1 MGTSR
6 TSNKDILDAI
16 LGLTAAITQNHSAPA
31 IITEPREGINVPALE
46 QDVPAPDT
54 DEIKVSEEYLAN
66 RKVAAQAHANKVS
79 GTVVLYARRN
89 LKGEIKLAFAQ
100 QGRFDTL
107 KDNGLLGPVASYNP
121 E

>member
-1 MGTSR
+1 MGASR

-16 LGLTAAITQNHSAPA
+16 LGLTEVIKAQYISAPVA
-31 IITEPREGINVPALE
+31 APAVQNAAPVPST
-46 QDVPAPDT
+46 DVG
-54 DEIKVSEEYLAN
+54 EIKVSKEYLGN
-66 RKVAAQAHANKVS
+66 RKSAAQAHANKVS

-89 LKGEIKLAFAQ
+89 LQGETKLAFAQ

-107 KDNGLLGPVASYNP
+107 KDRGLIGPVATYNP

>member
-16 LGLTAAITQNHSAPA
+16 LGLTAAITSQNTSAPA
-31 IITEPREGINVPALE
+31 VAPTVDTPAHEVPAR
-46 QDVPAPDT
+46 DNG
-54 DEIKVSEEYLAN
+54 EIEVKKDYLDN
-66 RKVAAQAHANKVS
+66 RKAAAQAHANKVS

-89 LKGEIKLAFAQ
+89 LSGECKLAFAQ
-100 QGRFDTL
+100 KARFDTL
-107 KDNGLLGPVASYNP
+107 KDRGLIGPVESYNP

>member
-16 LGLTAAITQNHSAPA
+16 LGLTAAITQNHSAPVA
-31 IITEPREGINVPALE
+31 VAAAPVAAEPVA
-46 QDVPAPDT
+46 DAPDG
-54 DEIKVSEEYLAN
+54 EIKVSKEYLAN

-89 LKGEIKLAFAQ
+89 LKGETKLAFAQ

-107 KDNGLLGPVASYNP
+107 KDNGLIGPVASYNP